1 MGSAE
6 RFYKKSAQRCRMSLF
21 DSVLRMTTLA
31 MLETPGDAKPSRSN
45 IANAA
50 ILTVEVHS
58 YCIANASPTPHCT
71 RAPLFPDITQAQ
83 YTRTAQSLPM
93 LQETTSIKRIG
104 MHLARARLTELSPR
118 QPQTATAGDP
128 PASPTAQLWQIGRLC

>member
-1 MGSAE
+1 
-6 RFYKKSAQRCRMSLF
+6 MSLF

-58 YCIANASPTPHCT
+58 YCIADASPTPHCT
-71 RAPLFPDITQAQ
+71 RAPLFPGITQAQ
-83 YTRTAQSLPM
+83 YNLAARTAQSLPM

-128 PASPTAQLWQIGRLC
+128 PASPTAQL